1 MDQALRDAV
10 RERAGR
16 RCEYCH
22 LPDSIVHA
30 VFQVDHIVA
39 RQHGGSDELENLAWC
54 CSRCNAYKGPNL
66 SGVDADSNVVVT
78 LYHPRQQKW
87 EDHFDLQGSLL
98 IGLTP
103 VGRTTV
109 RLLAMNDNHRVP
121 LRQWLIEDGEF
132 Q

>member
-1 MDQALRDAV
+1 
-10 RERAGR
+10 
-16 RCEYCH
+16 
-22 LPDSIVHA
+22 
-30 VFQVDHIVA
+30 
-39 RQHGGSDELENLAWC
+39 
-54 CSRCNAYKGPNL
+54 
-66 SGVDADSNVVVT
+66 VVT

-103 VGRTTV
+103 VGRATV
-109 RLLAMNDNHRVP
+109 RLLAMNDNHRMP